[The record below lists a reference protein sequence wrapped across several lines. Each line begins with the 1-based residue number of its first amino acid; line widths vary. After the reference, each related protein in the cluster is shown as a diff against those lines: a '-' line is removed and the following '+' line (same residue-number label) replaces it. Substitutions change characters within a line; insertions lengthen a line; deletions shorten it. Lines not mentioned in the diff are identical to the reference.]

1 MSFLAQPSPEDSN
14 ASQGAPLRVLVPA
27 FGLFLFGLSVPV
39 VSTIALAVT
48 GGLALTGLLH
58 HRFLG
63 GFLARAALLVLF
75 FGSYL
80 IICRAH
86 GIGSLGSGLK
96 FGGLAVSAYAVGYA
110 AGSRANCSW
119 FHQLAGLLAVVVG
132 ACLFAALGVREAI
145 ASAQAFAIV
154 ERAAPNVWGAADAI
168 NAPVV
173 GAMAAP
179 ALCLAPL
186 LLFGRR
192 EGLPFAWIW
201 TLIVALA
208 SLAAAYVNLA
218 LSNRTP
224 FIALALSVIAAAGIY
239 LRSANVFSR
248 SVALRALLLLA
259 FAYVLATFGS
269 FGQIHD
275 LALFQRFERQGFET
289 ARFETWA
296 TMLAHLL
303 DAPGG
308 GHVVY
313 LFGQRY
319 VHNLWLDTAYD
330 AGLLPFILLI
340 AFHAVHVPALFR
352 ALSRKQRV
360 NLRLVLVGTGLALL
374 ATSVAEP
381 VLEMS
386 MTFFPMSTYYLGLV
400 LGLATTQA
408 QK

>member
-1 MSFLAQPSPEDSN
+1 
-14 ASQGAPLRVLVPA
+14 
-27 FGLFLFGLSVPV
+27 
-39 VSTIALAVT
+39 
-48 GGLALTGLLH
+48 
-58 HRFLG
+58 
-63 GFLARAALLVLF
+63 
-75 FGSYL
+75 
-80 IICRAH
+80 
-86 GIGSLGSGLK
+86 
-96 FGGLAVSAYAVGYA
+96 
-110 AGSRANCSW
+110 
-119 FHQLAGLLAVVVG
+119 
-132 ACLFAALGVREAI
+132 
-145 ASAQAFAIV
+145 V